1 MNQNLSDFNRVWK
14 ISDNK
19 IYKDAA
25 WQQNNFIRDVVCHRL
40 LGVIPFKV
48 SEHRSKSIDLPVY
61 GFVMDNGIVI
71 VARENFYGWKVS
83 VKSPR
88 PLPVGYL
95 PTDIMERYGVY
106 DGNCEDNNKIHSCYL
121 EGFKKEWAYDA
132 YNPKDDKQTEFTIGV
147 YGDYNF
153 YMLMYLLN
161 KAFSPMTFNAEDD
174 KRSVGEI
181 AETISE
187 IKNCQPNMESWEVF
201 PLTRRQV
208 EANGYVALDTYD
220 DVEKYAELIVGDCKA
235 HEVFLMEEYMYK
247 YKF

>member
-1 MNQNLSDFNRVWK
+1 MNQNLLDFNRAWE
-14 ISDNK
+14 ISDNM

-25 WQQNNFIRDVVCHRL
+25 WQQNNFIRDVVCRGL

-48 SEHRSKSIDLPVY
+48 SEHTSKSIKLPVY

-71 VARENFYGWKVS
+71 VARENFYGWKLS

-88 PLPVGYL
+88 PLPIDYL
-95 PTDIMERYGVY
+95 PTDILEGVY
-106 DGNCEDNNKIHSCYL
+106 NENCENKNKIYSCYL
-121 EGFKKEWAYDA
+121 EGFKEGWSYDA

-147 YGDYNF
+147 YDNYNF

-161 KAFSPMTFNAEDD
+161 KAFSPMSFNASDD
-174 KRSVGEI
+174 KRSVDEI
-181 AETISE
+181 AESISE
-187 IKNCQPNMESWEVF
+187 IKNCQPNMDSWEVF

-208 EANGYVALDTYD
+208 EVEFNGYVTFETYD
-220 DVEKYAELIVGDCKA
+220 DAKKYAELIVGDSKV

-247 YKF
+247 YNF